1 MAPYKVPRQV
11 EFRAHSCLR
20 KVGKMLRKEL
30 PLIREKLP
38 GIVTA
43 YSAAGNLLAWA
54 NIDELG
60 SNILDIGT
68 EVAE

>member
-30 PLIREKLP
+30 QATKKPAARN
-38 GIVTA
+38 TA
-43 YSAAGNLLAWA
+43 PPPDQS
-54 NIDELG
+54 G
-60 SNILDIGT
+60 S
-68 EVAE
+68 